1 MEDLLDTIRQ
11 KKAARSLSLRLW
23 CYFEGLWV
31 WLPWWR
37 CSIRKTHW
45 HYITA
50 LSKRRRRSIS
60 VIMIT
65 SVIMMLARDW
75 SVITAAG
82 FSVGPQLL
90 SLVQCEAA
98 CELCNSLITTHR
110 EGLASLSLT
119 VTNGTQRINSSLVHL
134 NFQMQFLERE
144 RESSS
149 GFERRS
155 WLLVSSVFVVLWCAC
170 RREAA
175 VCQVQ
180 GAQGMT
186 GGRQQLAAC

>member
-1 MEDLLDTIRQ
+1 MIWDSHKHRHVTRPLINAAEMEDLLDTIRQ

-98 CELCNSLITTHR
+98 WALQQSHHD
-110 EGLASLSLT
+110 A
-119 VTNGTQRINSSLVHL
+119 QRRPR
-134 NFQMQFLERE
+134 F
-144 RESSS
+144 
-149 GFERRS
+149 FEFDGDKRHT
-155 WLLVSSVFVVLWCAC
+155 AH
-170 RREAA
+170 
-175 VCQVQ
+175 
-180 GAQGMT
+180 
-186 GGRQQLAAC
+186 